1 MLKVHRM
8 TCAHNKKKTS
18 MNTDTHIAYL
28 SLANH
33 FYATRLPGIPVS
45 ELNEFTII
53 GALLRAAPEYRPD
66 YFRRLRNALAL
77 DQKLRNHFWIAQ
89 EINRTLN
96 PVTVL
101 GLSQKRKQA
110 RRRRISDD
118 DFATLVSALIARD
131 LIAEAGALL
140 LISMTGA
147 RPCELSGITVK
158 GQLIKIPGAKHS
170 HGGLRGADRELEA
183 SQDFC
188 NLVSNALHAFQ
199 LQTRSLD
206 SMRMAIRETA
216 KEIFPR
222 GRIPSMYTLRHQFGS
237 NLKASGLS
245 RIEIAYVMGHQ
256 ATDSIARYGD
266 KRFGRAEAVQ
276 VKPAREAD
284 LSKVRTTHA
293 TYAKSHSK
301 VLRISC

>member
-1 MLKVHRM
+1 M

-118 DFATLVSALIARD
+118 DFATLVSALIERD
-131 LIAEAGALL
+131 LIAEAGA
-140 LISMTGA
+140 
-147 RPCELSGITVK
+147 
-158 GQLIKIPGAKHS
+158 
-170 HGGLRGADRELEA
+170 
-183 SQDFC
+183 
-188 NLVSNALHAFQ
+188 
-199 LQTRSLD
+199 
-206 SMRMAIRETA
+206 
-216 KEIFPR
+216 
-222 GRIPSMYTLRHQFGS
+222 
-237 NLKASGLS
+237 
-245 RIEIAYVMGHQ
+245 
-256 ATDSIARYGD
+256 
-266 KRFGRAEAVQ
+266 
-276 VKPAREAD
+276 
-284 LSKVRTTHA
+284 
-293 TYAKSHSK
+293 
-301 VLRISC
+301 